1 MDINKIKRIIKYDY
15 DRRRQIAIEK
25 KYYENDNMIKI
36 TGILPAD
43 TDPLRNADNRV
54 SHNFHQLI
62 TDEKVAYMFTNPV
75 LFDVSDE
82 DTNKKIVETLGD
94 DFKSESAY
102 LCTNATNN
110 KVAWLH
116 YWIDDG
122 DIKNKKDSK
131 KNKKKFEYATV
142 ETEQCLPIF
151 DGKLKKKLIG
161 FYRYYEVLEEDER
174 YNTKSY
180 VIFEFWD
187 NKHCEKYKF
196 KGNLQGTG
204 LTYMPEAYDE
214 FIHELEEVPFIEF
227 KNNRNMISDL
237 KKYRDLID
245 IYDKVM
251 SGYANDLEDIQQL
264 IYILENYGGEDL
276 KDFLGDL
283 KRYKTVKTETT
294 SSGTKGD
301 VRTLAIE
308 IPVEARNSIL
318 DILKKQIYESGQA
331 LQQDNEDFGNASGV
345 ALKFFY
351 RKLEL
356 KAGLTQIE
364 FEKGFNKLIRAI
376 MKFLNISDWKTRTIT
391 QTWTRNMISNDLE
404 NAQIANESKSNETIS
419 DETIVKNHPWVENSE
434 EELKKIKKQKEE
446 AEKRQQ
452 EIFANAGGFN
462 DKHDDEDNTN
472 KD

>member
-1 MDINKIKRIIKYDY
+1 MDINKIKKIITQDY
-15 DRRRQIAIEK
+15 ERRRQIAIEK
-25 KYYENDNMIKI
+25 KYYENDNMIKT

-62 TDEKVAYMFTNPV
+62 TDEKTAYMFTNPV
-75 LFDVSDE
+75 LFDAGDK
-82 DTNKKIVETLGD
+82 DINKKITETLGD

-116 YWIDDG
+116 YWIESDDG
-122 DIKNKKDSK
+122 S
-131 KNKKKFEYATV
+131 FQYATV
-142 ETEQCLPIF
+142 ETEQCIPVF
-151 DGKLKKKLIG
+151 NGKLKKKLIG
-161 FYRYYEVLEEDER
+161 FYRYYEIVEEDER

-180 VIFEFWD
+180 VIFELWD

-196 KGNLQGTG
+196 KGNLSGTG

-214 FIHELEEVPFIEF
+214 FGHELGEVPFIEF

-237 KKYRDLID
+237 KKYKDLID

-251 SGYANDLEDIQQL
+251 SGYVNDLEDIQQL

-276 KDFLGDL
+276 KEFLGEL
-283 KRYKTVKTETT
+283 KRFKTVKTET
-294 SSGTKGD
+294 GADG
-301 VRTLAIE
+301 RTNGGLKTLSIE

-331 LQQDNEDFGNASGV
+331 LQQDNENFGNASGV

-364 FEKGFNKLIRAI
+364 FEKGFNKLIRVI
-376 MKFLNISDWKTRTIT
+376 MKFLNIADWKTKPIT

-404 NAQIANESKSNETIS
+404 NAQIANESKANETVS
-419 DETIVKNHPWVENSE
+419 DETILKNHPWVENTE
-434 EELKKIKKQKEE
+434 EELKKLNKQKEE
-446 AEKRQQ
+446 AQKRQQ
-452 EIFANAGGFN
+452 EIFGNAGGFETHN
-462 DKHDDEDNTN
+462 NNDNTN
-472 KD
+472 E

>member
-1 MDINKIKRIIKYDY
+1 MDINKIKRIILNDSE
-15 DRRRQIAIEK
+15 RRRQIAIEK
-25 KYYENDNMIKI
+25 RYYENDNMIRDK
-36 TGILPAD
+36 GILPD
-43 TDPLRNADNRV
+43 NTDPMRNADNRV

-62 TDEKVAYMFTNPV
+62 TDEKVSYMFTNPV
-75 LFDVSDE
+75 LFDVQDKN
-82 DTNKKIVETLGD
+82 TNKQITETLGD

-110 KVAWLH
+110 KVSWLH
-116 YWIDDG
+116 YWIED
-122 DIKNKKDSK
+122 NR
-131 KNKKKFEYATV
+131 FQYAVV
-142 ETEQCLPIF
+142 ETEQCKPVF

-161 FYRYYEVLEEDER
+161 FYRYYEVVEEDER
-174 YNTKSY
+174 YNIKPY

-196 KGNLQGTG
+196 KGNLSGTG
-204 LTYMPEAYDE
+204 LTYMPETYEE
-214 FIHELEEVPFIEF
+214 FEHDLGEVPFIEF

-237 KKYRDLID
+237 YKYKDQID

-276 KDFLGDL
+276 KEFLGEL
-283 KRYKTVKTETT
+283 KRFKTVKTETGADGKT
-294 SSGTKGD
+294 NGGLK
-301 VRTLAIE
+301 TLSIE

-318 DILKKQIYESGQA
+318 EILKKQIYESGQA

-356 KAGLTQIE
+356 KAGLTQVE
-364 FEKGFNKLIRAI
+364 FEKGFAKLVRAI
-376 MKFLNISDWKTRTIT
+376 MKFLNISNWETKPII

-404 NAQIANESKSNETIS
+404 NAQIAVESKDIIS
-419 DETIVKNHPWVENSE
+419 DETIIKNHPWVEEPENE
-434 EELKKIKKQKEE
+434 IQKVKEQKEE
-446 AEKRQQ
+446 TQKRQQ
-452 EIFANAGGFN
+452 ELFANAGGFN
-462 DKHDDEDNTN
+462 NNHNEE
-472 KD
+472 

>member
-1 MDINKIKRIIKYDY
+1 MDINKIKRIIQNDY

-25 KYYENDNMIKI
+25 KYYENDNIIKI

-62 TDEKVAYMFTNPV
+62 TDEKVAYMFTCPV
-75 LFDVSDE
+75 LFDVSDKNI
-82 DTNKKIVETLGD
+82 NKQITEVLGD
-94 DFKSESAY
+94 DFKSESAC

-116 YWIDDG
+116 YWIDEDG
-122 DIKNKKDSK
+122 R
-131 KNKKKFEYATV
+131 FQYAAV
-142 ETEQCLPIF
+142 ETEQCIPVY
-151 DGKLKKKLIG
+151 DGNLKKKLIG
-161 FYRYYEVLEEDER
+161 FYRYYGMTEEDER
-174 YNTKSY
+174 GNNKEY
-180 VIFEFWD
+180 VIFEIWD

-196 KGNLQGTG
+196 KGNLSGTG
-204 LTYMPEAYDE
+204 LTYIPEASE
-214 FIHELEEVPFIEF
+214 NFSHTLGEVPFIEF

-237 KKYRDLID
+237 KKYKDLID

-264 IYILENYGGEDL
+264 IYILENYGGENL
-276 KDFLGDL
+276 KEFLGEL
-283 KRYKTVKTETT
+283 KRYKTVKTET
-294 SSGTKGD
+294 GADG
-301 VRTLAIE
+301 RTNGGLKTLSIE

-318 DILKKQIYESGQA
+318 EILKKQIYESGQA
-331 LQQDNEDFGNASGV
+331 LQQDNENFGNASGV

-364 FEKGFNKLIRAI
+364 FEKGFNQLIREI
-376 MKFLNISDWKTRTIT
+376 MRYLKIADWKTKPIT

-404 NAQIANESKSNETIS
+404 NAQIANESKDTIS
-419 DETIVKNHPWVENSE
+419 DETIVKNHPWVENPE
-434 EELKKIKKQKEE
+434 EEMKKLQMQKEE
-446 AEKRQQ
+446 AQKRQQ
-452 EIFANAGGFN
+452 EIFGSAGGF
-462 DKHDDEDNTN
+462 EDTHN
-472 KD
+472 KDNDTE

>member
-1 MDINKIKRIIKYDY
+1 MDINKIKRIIQSDY
-15 DRRRQIAIEK
+15 ERRRQIEIEK
-25 KYYENDNMIKI
+25 KYYENDNLIKVK
-36 TGILPAD
+36 GVLPAD

-75 LFDVSDE
+75 LFDVSNE
-82 DTNKKIVETLGD
+82 NINKQITEILGD

-116 YWIDDG
+116 YWIETEEVDKDT
-122 DIKNKKDSK
+122 NKST
-131 KNKKKFEYATV
+131 FQYATI
-142 ETEQCLPIF
+142 ETEQCIPVF

-161 FYRYYEVLEEDER
+161 FYRYYEVVEEDER

-196 KGNLQGTG
+196 KGNLTGTG
-204 LTYMPEAYDE
+204 LTYMPEAYEE
-214 FIHELEEVPFIEF
+214 FAHELGEVPFIEF

-237 KKYRDLID
+237 KKYKDLID
-245 IYDKVM
+245 IYDKVI

-276 KDFLGDL
+276 KEFLGEL
-283 KRYKTVKTETT
+283 KRYKTVKTET
-294 SSGTKGD
+294 GVDG
-301 VRTLAIE
+301 RTNGGLKTLSIE

-318 DILKKQIYESGQA
+318 EILKKQIYESGQA
-331 LQQDNEDFGNASGV
+331 LQQDTENFGNASGV

-376 MKFLNISDWKTRTIT
+376 MKFLNISDWKTKTIT

-404 NAQIANESKSNETIS
+404 NAQIAMESKDTIS
-419 DETIVKNHPWVENSE
+419 DETIIKNHPWVENPE
-434 EELKKIKKQKEE
+434 EEIKKVKSQKEE
-446 AEKRQQ
+446 AIKRQQ
-452 EIFANAGGFN
+452 ELFIDAGDFEESHNNSEDGTN
-462 DKHDDEDNTN
+462 D
-472 KD
+472 